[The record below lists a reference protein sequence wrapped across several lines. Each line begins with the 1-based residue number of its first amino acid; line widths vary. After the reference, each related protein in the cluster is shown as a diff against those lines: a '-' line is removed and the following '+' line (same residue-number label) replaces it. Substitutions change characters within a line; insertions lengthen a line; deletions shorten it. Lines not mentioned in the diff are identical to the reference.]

1 MYQNNQWMPVVIA
14 SVVCVLSGCH
24 FAEKNVN
31 ETPEVSNTPIC
42 ADDSCNDPAESSSE
56 YLQKVSLELEVPA
69 DDDVCQS
76 HSVALASAA
85 PRSVGD
91 ESPKDYWDISLAEV
105 ISMALDNGEVLG
117 DLGGRLMTSPESIQT
132 VFDPAI
138 RESDPLYGV
147 EGALSAFDSQLA
159 GSVLYSK
166 NDRNVNNIT
175 LGGGTR
181 GIEQSTANTTIQL
194 QKTTATGTNFAL
206 RNITVFDASNQ
217 PGNLFSSAWDTQYEI
232 EARQPLLQGAGVE
245 FNRIAGPN
253 ARPGFNFS
261 SGVLIARINT
271 DISLAEFETGVGEF
285 TSQIEEAYWDL
296 YFAYRNLDAWKL
308 ARDAA
313 RKTWEDIQAQKGLPG
328 GTAEREARAR
338 VQYFIFEDR
347 VQEALNGNP
356 RSGSSVGVYRGER
369 RLRLLMGLAGNDG
382 RLLRPFDKPVQ
393 AKVEYD
399 WNGTLNEAISRRP
412 EIRKQ
417 KWVIK
422 RDTLQLKAAKNFKK
436 PRLDLVA
443 LGRARGFGND
453 LTGSSTSA
461 ARDVRSGDHTEWQV
475 GAELS
480 MPLGFRQAH
489 AGIRQ
494 AELQL
499 MKDRAILR
507 KQELYVAHELGD
519 AISEVNRAHLS
530 IKTNYNRLI
539 AAKQR
544 LTAAEAVYKVDKVS
558 IDLVLD
564 AQQELS
570 QSMTQYFDAVTSYEI
585 AKKNVNL
592 QTGALL
598 SHHGIFLS
606 EGAWSNQANA
616 DAGELRYRLREVPDQ
631 WTGNYPG
638 FISGGVQ
645 RQDAPNLEIPAL
657 PIQESIETPNQQKL
671 PVPPTPVKPLPMETS
686 TTIPDNYFDNP

>member
-1 MYQNNQWMPVVIA
+1 MFQNTQWMTIIA
-14 SVVCVLSGCH
+14 ASLICLFSGCQ
-24 FAEKNVN
+24 FAEKNAS
-31 ETPEVSNTPIC
+31 ETPRVSNTPSY
-42 ADDSCNDPAESSSE
+42 ADDSNQDSAEPVSGDIQE
-56 YLQKVSLELEVPA
+56 VSLEIEVP
-69 DDDVCQS
+69 DEYDISQS

-91 ESPKDYWDISLAEV
+91 ESPKEYWDISLAEV
-105 ISMALDNGEVLG
+105 ISMALDNGEVLS
-117 DLGGRLMTSPESIQT
+117 DLGGRVMTSPESIQT

-159 GSVLYSK
+159 GSVLFSK
-166 NDRNVNNIT
+166 NDRNVNNVT

-181 GIEQSTANTTIQL
+181 GIEQNLANTTMQM
-194 QKTTATGTNFAL
+194 QKTTATGTNFAI
-206 RNITVFDASNQ
+206 RNITSFDASNQ
-217 PGNLFSSAWDTQYEI
+217 PGNLFSSGWDTQFEI

-271 DISLAEFETGVGEF
+271 DISLAEFETGVGDY
-285 TSQIEEAYWDL
+285 TSQVEEAYWDL

-313 RKTWEDIQAQKGLPG
+313 RKTWEDIKAQKGLPG

-356 RSGSSVGVYRGER
+356 RSGRSVGVYRGER
-369 RLRLLMGLAGNDG
+369 RLRLLMGLTGNDG
-382 RLLRPFDKPVQ
+382 RLLRPFDKPIQ
-393 AKVEYD
+393 AKIVYD
-399 WNGTLNEAISRRP
+399 WNFTLNEAISRRP

-422 RDTLQLKAAKNFKK
+422 RDALQLKAAKNFKK
-436 PRLDLVA
+436 PRLDLIA
-443 LGRARGFGND
+443 LGRARGFGDD
-453 LTGSSTSA
+453 LAGSSTSA

-494 AELQL
+494 AELKL

-519 AISEVNRAHLS
+519 AISETGRAHSS

-598 SHHGIFLS
+598 SHHGIYLS
-606 EGAWSNQANA
+606 EGAWSHQANA
-616 DAGELRYRLREVPDQ
+616 DAAELRYRLRQVPDQ
-631 WTGNYPG
+631 WTDNYPG
-638 FISGGVQ
+638 FISGGVH
-645 RQDAPNLEIPAL
+645 RQDAPNLGTPTL
-657 PIQESIETPNQQKL
+657 PIQESIETPNQLKL
-671 PVPPTPVKPLPMETS
+671 PVPPTPAKPLPEESS
-686 TTIPDNYFDNP
+686 TTVPDGFYDNP

>member
-1 MYQNNQWMPVVIA
+1 MFQNTQWMTVVAA
-14 SVVCVLSGCH
+14 SLICALSGCH
-24 FAEKNVN
+24 FAEKTVD
-31 ETPEVSNTPIC
+31 ETPQISDTPNYV
-42 ADDSCNDPAESSSE
+42 DDSFDEPTESSSE
-56 YLQKVSLELEVPA
+56 DIKKVSLEIEVPV
-69 DDDVCQS
+69 DCDVCQS

-85 PRSVGD
+85 PRSIGD

-105 ISMALDNGEVLG
+105 ISMALDNGEVLS
-117 DLGGRLMTSPESIQT
+117 DLGGRVITSPESIQT

-138 RESDPLYGV
+138 READPLYGV

-194 QKTTATGTNFAL
+194 QKTTATGTNFSL

-217 PGNLFSSAWDTQYEI
+217 PGNLFPSAWDTQFEI

-261 SGVLIARINT
+261 SGVLVARINT
-271 DISLAEFETGVGEF
+271 DISLAEFETGVGDF

-296 YFAYRNLDAWKL
+296 YFAYRNLDAWML
-308 ARDAA
+308 ARDTA
-313 RKTWEDIQAQKGLPG
+313 RKTWEDIKAQKGLPG

-356 RSGSSVGVYRGER
+356 RSGRSVGVYRGER
-369 RLRLLMGLAGNDG
+369 RLRLLMGLTGNDG
-382 RLLRPFDKPVQ
+382 RLLRPFDKPIQ
-393 AKVEYD
+393 AKIEYD
-399 WNGTLNEAISRRP
+399 WDFTLNEAIERRP

-422 RDTLQLKAAKNFKK
+422 RDTLQLKAANNFKK

-443 LGRARGFGND
+443 LGRARGFGEN

-494 AELQL
+494 AELKL

-507 KQELYVAHELGD
+507 KQELYVAHELGN
-519 AISEVNRAHLS
+519 AISEVNRAYSS
-530 IKTNYNRLI
+530 IKTNYNRLV

-570 QSMTQYFDAVTSYEI
+570 QSMAQYFDAVTSYEI
-585 AKKNVNL
+585 AKMNVHL
-592 QTGALL
+592 QTGTLL

-616 DAGELRYRLREVPDQ
+616 DAGELRYRLHEVPDQ
-631 WTGNYPG
+631 WTDNYPE
-638 FISGGVQ
+638 FISGGVH
-645 RQDAPNLEIPAL
+645 RQDAPIMATPAL
-657 PIQESIETPNQQKL
+657 PIQESNEPSDQQKS
-671 PVPPTPVKPLPMETS
+671 PVPPTPSKLPPKESS
-686 TTIPDNYFDNP
+686 TNVPDSFYDNP